1 MSLGD
6 LNSRVGEMSDYILHD
21 NHDVYNEHILPDDYQ
36 IDVPIPRASQD
47 RATNAN
53 GYFLID
59 CLKQTCLKL
68 ANGRVC
74 SDKHVGSYT
83 FVGVNGSSL
92 VDYCITDPSL
102 FEYFKTF
109 VVHDPCILSDHCL
122 MEFSL
127 SSKNVAD
134 ILHNEDNSQ
143 LLTDNMY
150 KWKDEHKTMYVENI
164 ITTFVTVYGITM

>member
-1 MSLGD
+1 
-6 LNSRVGEMSDYILHD
+6 
-21 NHDVYNEHILPDDYQ
+21 
-36 IDVPIPRASQD
+36 
-47 RATNAN
+47 
-53 GYFLID
+53 
-59 CLKQTCLKL
+59 
-68 ANGRVC
+68 
-74 SDKHVGSYT
+74 
-83 FVGVNGSSL
+83 
-92 VDYCITDPSL
+92 
-102 FEYFKTF
+102 
-109 VVHDPCILSDHCL
+109 